1 MKRLS
6 IIAFVAGVFI
16 LTSCKKDNTPDP
28 AVVEQKDFLVNGNP
42 TGGNFN
48 FFSFS
53 QGQEVPLSD
62 SASNK
67 WDFAMR
73 FEKIIVNSGVSGP
86 GQAGAQVINTPF
98 DLVKEAPSAAYKY
111 DTTASQLAVKGNDW
125 YTYNSQ
131 TRTFSPIAGR
141 TFVFR
146 TATNKYAKL
155 EILSADPADDN
166 GNPVVPP
173 TRPTKIKYKIR
184 IAYQGDGSRSL
195 SPQ

>member
-6 IIAFVAGVFI
+6 IISFAAVVLLFA
-16 LTSCKKDNTPDP
+16 SCKKDNAP

-53 QGQEVPLSD
+53 QGKEVPLSD

-73 FEKIIVNSGVSGP
+73 FEKIIVNNGVSGP

-98 DLVKEAPSAAYKY
+98 DLITEAPSAGYKY
-111 DTTASQLAVKGNDW
+111 DTTASQLAVKGADW
-125 YTYNSQ
+125 YSYNAQ
-131 TRTFSPIAGR
+131 TRTFSPVAGR

-146 TATNKYAKL
+146 TATGKYAKL
-155 EILSADPADDN
+155 EILSADPTDNN
-166 GNPVVPP
+166 GNPVVAP

-184 IAYQGDGSRSL
+184 VAYQADGSRSL
-195 SPQ
+195 TPQ